1 MTSAEEQ
8 EFLKIATER
17 IIREVQPAQI
27 YLFGSRARGKG
38 SENSDFDFLVVQN
51 KPFASQESRL
61 QKTAKIYESLADL
74 GVGKDILF
82 CSRDYVESWRN
93 SLNHVIG
100 RALREG
106 RLLYERN

>member
-1 MTSAEEQ
+1 MTIAEEQ
-8 EFLKIATER
+8 EFLRTATER
-17 IIREVQPAQI
+17 IVREVQPSQI
-27 YLFGSRARGKG
+27 YLFGSRARGNA
-38 SENSDFDFLVVQN
+38 SESSDFDFLVVQDEC
-51 KPFASQESRL
+51 FASQKSRL

-82 CSRDYVESWRN
+82 CSRDYVETWRN

-100 RALREG
+100 RAFREG